1 MVSLAAGITTGFLEE
16 RLPAGTAVVR
26 VMPNTPAL
34 VDEGMAAVSPGQH
47 CDEVHLSEAEELLR
61 SCGKVLRIAEKHLD
75 AVTAI
80 SGSGPAYI
88 FYVVEAMIEA
98 GVLLGM
104 PRTTST
110 ELVVQTLYGA
120 ATMLKETGQH
130 PTVLREQVSSP
141 GGTTMAALRQL
152 DDHKVRAA
160 FVTAMEAAAERS
172 KQLAVGK
179 HLSSRPV
186 TLPGWSLTTGNAWST
201 PSGVSVERPRPASA
215 RRGLAPYGVCMSEI
229 NVRALGEEDW
239 QQYRDIRLTALQE
252 SPEAFVATDAQEEAL
267 DEQGRGASA
276 CAGRADWSPSATDH
290 RWELSASGRATPTIP
305 APVSCSACGSHRR
318 HGAPALPGSWLRQA
332 PPRPLR
338 MGTATWATGSART
351 TAGPWPLPAA
361 SVSARRA
368 PADRCG

>member
-1 MVSLAAGITTGFLEE
+1 MDSAESGLPAAAGEDASGNRGDQVTAPKTVAILGTGVMGSALLSGLVRSGRAAAELVITGRNADRARELAGTYGVRLMNNVDAAQVADTLVLVVKPQDMEGLLAEIHSHVPSRTLVVSLAAGITTGFLEE
-16 RLPAGTAVVR
+16 RLPVGTAVVR

-34 VDEGMAAVSPGQH
+34 VDEGMAAVSPGAH
-47 CDEVHLSEAEELLR
+47 CDEVHLVEAEELLR
-61 SCGKVLRIAEKHLD
+61 SCGKVLRVAEKHLD

-141 GGTTMAALRQL
+141 GGTTMAAVRQL

-172 KQLAVGK
+172 KQLA
-179 HLSSRPV
+179 
-186 TLPGWSLTTGNAWST
+186 
-201 PSGVSVERPRPASA
+201 SG
-215 RRGLAPYGVCMSEI
+215 
-229 NVRALGEEDW
+229 
-239 QQYRDIRLTALQE
+239 
-252 SPEAFVATDAQEEAL
+252 
-267 DEQGRGASA
+267 
-276 CAGRADWSPSATDH
+276 
-290 RWELSASGRATPTIP
+290 SG
-305 APVSCSACGSHRR
+305 
-318 HGAPALPGSWLRQA
+318 
-332 PPRPLR
+332 
-338 MGTATWATGSART
+338 
-351 TAGPWPLPAA
+351 
-361 SVSARRA
+361 
-368 PADRCG
+368 